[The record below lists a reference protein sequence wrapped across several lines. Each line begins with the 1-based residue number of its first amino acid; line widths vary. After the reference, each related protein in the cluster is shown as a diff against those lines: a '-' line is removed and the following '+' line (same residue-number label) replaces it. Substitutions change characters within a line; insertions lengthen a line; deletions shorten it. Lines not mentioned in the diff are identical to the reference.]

1 MISENKMFGL
11 IKNNY
16 HSEGKA
22 RAKYMV
28 TSLLHTV
35 VNTDNKETGKI
46 INPLNDIFNT

>member
-1 MISENKMFGL
+1 MFGL